1 MEKLKNKLYM
11 WFIYPFVEVKQI
23 KRKLIMD
30 EAVELIHKKITT
42 LDLSIEDMAVVLI
55 SAEKKFKTYL
65 EEQTKLNEA
74 NLKDIEKAKKRL

>member
-55 SAEKKFKTYL
+55 SAEKKFKIYL

-74 NLKDIEKAKKRL
+74 NLKDIEKAKNRL